1 LSHFLD
7 FSAAHRNWCDKGETG
22 SLPQSRTN
30 PEPQK
35 ASYNPGGSKRFFCN
49 MCVTRSPVVCLLC
62 AALSTDKCGT
72 VGPKCPLNHDCLA
85 NSKLPGE
92 HTKGFLHLSFGL
104 FFKEMTNK
112 ETVTRNVGL
121 SFDFIKQMVK
131 NPTMI
136 DEIENNSTIEFLQK
150 DYPEREKTKK
160 IIADKFIKVKRDF
173 EMI

>member
-1 LSHFLD
+1 
-7 FSAAHRNWCDKGETG
+7 
-22 SLPQSRTN
+22 
-30 PEPQK
+30 
-35 ASYNPGGSKRFFCN
+35 
-49 MCVTRSPVVCLLC
+49 
-62 AALSTDKCGT
+62 
-72 VGPKCPLNHDCLA
+72 
-85 NSKLPGE
+85 
-92 HTKGFLHLSFGL
+92 
-104 FFKEMTNK
+104 MTNK